1 MAARHSATGKKDAKK
16 QSATGKDAKPKSA
29 AGRAAAKGDVKL
41 TSHPR
46 AQRQIARLKSWGGL
60 AGFVLAGYLS
70 YKNGAPFLDMA
81 VRALMWGVISY
92 VVVWALAVQ
101 VWRHVAVAEV
111 RAHERRWHE
120 HKQKLEEQ
128 RREAVA
134 RARADAEAKQAAAQ
148 A

>member
-1 MAARHSATGKKDAKK
+1 MAARHSATGKNVK
-16 QSATGKDAKPKSA
+16 KDAKPK
-29 AGRAAAKGDVKL
+29 AAKGAKGAKGGAAKSTDVKL

-46 AQRQIARLKSWGGL
+46 ARRQIARLKSWGGL
-60 AGFVLAGYLS
+60 AGFGVAGYLS

-111 RAHERRWHE
+111 RAHERRWYE

-128 RREAVA
+128 RQEAHA
-134 RARADAEAKQAAAQ
+134 RARAEAEAKQAAAR